1 MTTVKQLLDQKGHK
15 IHSIHKGATVLDAI
29 RKMADNDVGSLLV
42 MEGDKLIGLVT
53 ERHYARNVFL
63 KGKSSPT
70 TMVEEIMQTHVL
82 VARPEQTV
90 EECMAVM
97 TKNRVRHLPVA
108 DGSKIGGI
116 VSIGDLVNSIIADQK
131 FVIDQLEHYI
141 RN

>member
-1 MTTVKQLLDQKGHK
+1 MATIKQLLDQKGHT
-15 IHSIHKGATVLDAI
+15 IHSIARDATVLEAI
-29 RKMADNDVGSLLV
+29 RKMAENDVGSLMVMQGDRLV
-42 MEGDKLIGLVT
+42 GLIT

-70 TMVEEIMQTHVL
+70 TRVEEIMQTNIL

-97 TKNRVRHLPVA
+97 TKNRVRHLPVV
-108 DGSKIGGI
+108 DGSKICGI

-131 FVIDQLEHYI
+131 FAIAQLEHYI
-141 RN
+141 RS